1 MQSKDGSFKG
11 NPLYFGRKKGGIV
24 DVIEKMNKQ
33 NPKPEIKTVMDDKEE
48 YQKVFQK
55 ALKKFGVKGIGDFK
69 DQEKKKEFF
78 NYIDKNYKAKKETD

>member
-33 NPKPEIKTVMDDKEE
+33 NPKPEIKTVAEP
-48 YQKVFQK
+48 VSPSLAIFSTG
-55 ALKKFGVKGIGDFK
+55 LPPV
-69 DQEKKKEFF
+69 
-78 NYIDKNYKAKKETD
+78 

>member
-33 NPKPEIKTVMDDKEE
+33 NPKPEIKTVMDDKKNIKK
-48 YQKVFQK
+48 YFKK
-55 ALKKFGVKGIGDFK
+55 HLKNLV
-69 DQEKKKEFF
+69 
-78 NYIDKNYKAKKETD
+78 